1 MRAAMT
7 HRRGREDVDEKHEP
21 MLNLPGVVTALLAL
35 LAIIQLF
42 VSYGPVGLA
51 EFLYDSFAF
60 VPIRLAYRIA
70 PQSVLD
76 AASAGELTMERLAI
90 AVGGGRGVF
99 LTPITYALL
108 HGGWTHLAING
119 LTLSAFGAPVAR
131 RFGDMRFLL
140 FLAGCAIAGALA
152 HYVLHRFDATPVV
165 GASAAIS
172 GTMAAVV
179 RFAFNPGERLGENG
193 AMRGRGPK
201 AASLA
206 ELGGNRQAMFF
217 LVVWFGVNFLLG
229 VFPEVGGASE
239 TVAWEAHMGGFLF
252 GLLTFGAFDRFERRA

>member
-1 MRAAMT
+1 
-7 HRRGREDVDEKHEP
+7 
-21 MLNLPGVVTALLAL
+21 VTALLAL
-35 LAIIQLF
+35 LAIIQF
-42 VSYGPVGLA
+42 VVSYGPVGVG
-51 EFLYDSFAF
+51 EFIYDAFAF
-60 VPIRLAYRIA
+60 VPIRLTYQLA

-76 AASAGELTMERLAI
+76 ALSASAPTNAAERLAI
-90 AVGGGRGVF
+90 AVSGGRGVY
-99 LTPITYALL
+99 LTLITYALL

-119 LTLSAFGAPVAR
+119 LTLTAFGAPVAR
-131 RFGDMRFLL
+131 RFGDARFLL

-152 HYVLHRFDATPVV
+152 HDAFHRFDATPVV

-179 RFAFNPGERLGENG
+179 RFAFNPGSRLGENG
-193 AMRGRGPK
+193 AMSGRGPE

-229 VFPEVGGASE
+229 VFPEVGGVSE

-252 GLLTFGAFDRFERRA
+252 GLLTFGAFDRFGRRA